1 MAKAKQVH
9 EKIQRMLANRFGSVK
24 IDKDGDFVVK
34 NESAFT
40 FVSAI
45 QWNDDQTIVQIR
57 CPMLVDVPI
66 TAELT
71 HWIAVE
77 GQRFLFGRTYL
88 NPNEDGK
95 AGWVY
100 FQHNLLGDDLD
111 EPELM
116 EALDAVALTS
126 NKLDNEL
133 KTKFGGELFG
143 TDD

>member
-1 MAKAKQVH
+1 
-9 EKIQRMLANRFGSVK
+9 
-24 IDKDGDFVVK
+24 
-34 NESAFT
+34 
-40 FVSAI
+40 
-45 QWNDDQTIVQIR
+45 
-57 CPMLVDVPI
+57 
-66 TAELT
+66 
-71 HWIAVE
+71 
-77 GQRFLFGRTYL
+77 LFGRTYL

-116 EALDAVALTS
+116 DALDAVALTS

>member
-1 MAKAKQVH
+1 MAKEKQVH

-34 NESAFT
+34 NESAIT

-45 QWNDDQTIVQIR
+45 QWNDDQTIVQIK

-71 HWIAVE
+71 RWIAVE

-116 EALDAVALTS
+116 DALDAVALTS